1 MSSSLHRTI
10 LRHAESL
17 AVGSGEGLPCD
28 AVLLRRF
35 QQDRDTAAFTGMV
48 VRHGPMVWNI
58 CRNSL
63 RTDADAEDAFQATFL
78 VLVRSAHAIRD
89 PKRLSSWLH
98 GVAMRVCQKTRQA
111 AHRRQKH
118 ELKATQAEGTT
129 ATVPDSTWE
138 QLLAAVHEEVHRLPA
153 SMRDAFVLCGLEG
166 LRQQD
171 AAERL
176 GCSVNTLTV
185 RLTRARQRLLDALA
199 RRGIAPAVAGGAL
212 GTSALSTAQAPA
224 SLIHRTADGATSGA
238 SIPDHVLSLTQGVL
252 SMTTSMQ
259 RLAALLV
266 VGGGLALSLGTATL
280 AQQPNPWAQRQPSS
294 QATPPRTA
302 DSPAPRIDNDTRPS
316 LTPSEP
322 TADPYEVLT
331 ALQATAASKP
341 ARLTWQY
348 KVVSMRT
355 QNVFA
360 ETYLNELGQQG
371 WELVTATE
379 YNLIFKRAKT
389 VVSGG
394 PLRMD
399 SGMMGGPAAGGGMD
413 PLPAAPARTSIPDR
427 SGRPSGSFG
436 PDALPG
442 GGMPGG
448 GMAAMGGMGPDMSA
462 GLPANTNVSP
472 AAQRLQNV
480 QIITLKHVDADEIAR
495 TITTLLGRDG
505 RDAGSKDLL
514 ITPNRRNNTLLVI
527 VNDDDTLKAL
537 QALIQKLDVPDTR
550 QGGGRG
556 GFGGMSGYGGG
567 EGGLGFPGGPGAGVA
582 GPDGPGIL
590 PGGAN
595 QEGVPLAGSG
605 GLGGPPSVPLG
616 SGNQPAPSPSTNR

>member
-111 AHRRQKH
+111 AQRRQKH

-129 ATVPDSTWE
+129 ATVPDSAWE

-224 SLIHRTADGATSGA
+224 SLIRRTADGATSGV

-259 RLAALLV
+259 RLAAVLV
-266 VGGGLALSLGTATL
+266 VGGGLALSLGTASM
-280 AQQPNPWAQRQPSS
+280 AQRPRPDTPTRDVPSS
-294 QATPPRTA
+294 KATQPRSADAPLPQSRDEHPPSLIPSAPNA
-302 DSPAPRIDNDTRPS
+302 DPFSPARSSAAP
-316 LTPSEP
+316 
-322 TADPYEVLT
+322 
-331 ALQATAASKP
+331 ATKP
-341 ARLTWQY
+341 GRMTWEY
-348 KVVSMRT
+348 KVVNT
-355 QNVFA
+355 
-360 ETYLNELGQQG
+360 TYSEPILNELGQQG
-371 WELVTATE
+371 WELATSTHE
-379 YNLIFKRAKT
+379 NMIFKRSKL
-389 VVSGG
+389 VVAGTS
-394 PLRMD
+394 PPMA
-399 SGMMGGPAAGGGMD
+399 SGMMGGPASGHAMDPLASAPPGRSSMSGGRATGGLPGGVMAGGG
-413 PLPAAPARTSIPDR
+413 IP
-427 SGRPSGSFG
+427 GAGM
-436 PDALPG
+436 G
-442 GGMPGG
+442 GAGI
-448 GMAAMGGMGPDMSA
+448 ASVGGMGPGMPA
-462 GLPANTNVSP
+462 GAPKSSNVSP

-480 QIITLKHVDADEIAR
+480 QIITLKHVDAQELSM
-495 TITTLLGRDG
+495 TITQLLGRDPNNN
-505 RDAGSKDLL
+505 KDLI
-514 ITPNRRNNTLLVI
+514 ITANPRTNTLLVI
-527 VNDDDTLKAL
+527 ANDKQTWDAL
-537 QALIQKLDVPDTR
+537 QALVQKLDVPDTR
-550 QGGGRG
+550 QFG
-556 GFGGMSGYGGG
+556 GFGGYEKDEPGFGAGDGGG
-567 EGGLGFPGGPGAGVA
+567 QAIPGAGNGA
-582 GPDGPGIL
+582 PGFA
-590 PGGAN
+590 PGS
-595 QEGVPLAGSG
+595 PPSG
-605 GLGGPPSVPLG
+605 GLAG
-616 SGNQPAPSPSTNR
+616 PAPESLRSQNRNR